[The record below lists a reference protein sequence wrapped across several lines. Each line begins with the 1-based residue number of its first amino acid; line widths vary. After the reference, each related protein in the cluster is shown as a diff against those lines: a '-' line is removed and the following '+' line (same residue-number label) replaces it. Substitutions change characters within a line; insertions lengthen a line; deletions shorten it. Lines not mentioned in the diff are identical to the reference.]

1 MNENNIQLTDQEL
14 RCLVY
19 FINMKLPE
27 FLAEYNITDMTLIT
41 ALASVFTKS
50 REAVELKGL
59 KLIELDEYPIP
70 EELRA
75 KWAVLAEHRNGSIK
89 SEQ

>member
-27 FLAEYNITDMTLIT
+27 FGHDPDHSAGERI
-41 ALASVFTKS
+41 
-50 REAVELKGL
+50 
-59 KLIELDEYPIP
+59 
-70 EELRA
+70 
-75 KWAVLAEHRNGSIK
+75 H
-89 SEQ
+89 